1 MFLIAMQNQLGIDA
15 ASSHYTQAASSGRNT
30 VESPIDPIGGDSIR
44 RDLESLRRG
53 RGGMEL
59 DIEEDEREITR
70 GAGDELVLDSGE
82 VENLEEEGGIYL

>member
-1 MFLIAMQNQLGIDA
+1 MFLIAMQNQLGMDA

-30 VESPIDPIGGDSIR
+30 VESPVDPTRG
-44 RDLESLRRG
+44 DLESLRRG